1 MAMETGWFK
10 AVIYAEKI
18 KAYGHPNIKGTH
30 RTTFEITTEEEL
42 TPRGDCIIGVKA
54 DKSAADLS
62 NEFKQLAQRKNTVI
76 IIVLKA
82 DEYKDIVLASG
93 HQNLIIMDKQK
104 IIVRKSTYIEPA
116 TIAVKAN
123 KAARDI
129 NRKLIE
135 KLRDPRTVLETW
147 ILLLDL
153 NEIKPIDINVGGIV

>member
-1 MAMETGWFK
+1 MTMETGWFE
-10 AVIYAEKI
+10 AVVYAEKI

-62 NEFKQLAQRKNTVI
+62 SEFKQLARKKNTVM
-76 IIVLKA
+76 IIVLKTN
-82 DEYKDIVLASG
+82 EHRDIVLASG
-93 HQNLIIMDKQK
+93 HPDLILTDKRK

-116 TIAVKAN
+116 TIAVNAN
-123 KAARDI
+123 KSARDI
-129 NRKLIE
+129 DRKLIE
-135 KLRDPRTVLETW
+135 KLRDPRTVLEAW

-153 NEIKPIDINVGGIV
+153 NEIKPIDINVGSIV